1 MKFHGFFSRLTIQ
14 VIRFRWPVLLM
25 ICALSALSVYSMIT
39 YMKVDNS
46 FESYFVQDDP
56 NMEQYRKFKKIFGE
70 DTFIYVIYQVDDAF
84 SPEALKENLA
94 LSRALEENV
103 PHAVKVR
110 SLTTA
115 ELLTGEDDELIIK
128 KIGEELPETPAETE
142 YWRSLV
148 SKKEIYLDALVSRDS
163 RFLAIQIPCDFTDL
177 GSTAEMNVA
186 KDEMAKATY
195 GVLSRD
201 RFKHLHARIVG
212 DPIFNSEY
220 ASWTITE
227 TTRMVLYTTIVLTL
241 LLAFIFRRI
250 SGVLIPM
257 AIVSTAVL
265 WTFGLMAATATM
277 SMTSTI
283 LPGLLAA
290 VGICDSIH
298 IMAEFDAQFIR
309 MQSRKAAL
317 VETIKLLGYPCLLTS
332 ITTAAGFS
340 SLAIAP
346 IIPMREVG
354 LLAAFGVMAAYLL
367 TITLIVALVSFGPDK
382 PPASAHAPEEFFSFK
397 FMGKVENATQH
408 HKGLIVGSA
417 VVLTLVGLY
426 GLTLVNV
433 DTDWL
438 LNFGPDMKIRQDYE
452 YVDTSIGAVGS
463 LEMVF
468 DTATNGG
475 ARDATLLAQLET
487 LGAQLEKNP
496 HIKKVMGL
504 PALLAE
510 INRALHNGDQA
521 YYHVPKTRQEI
532 AQMLLLYENA
542 GGNDVAD
549 YVDMAN
555 RALRLTLLVT
565 NQTDTGRKE
574 LLSFINKTTD
584 ATVPSFSNHK
594 ADITGLLVI
603 AVVLSD
609 YVVPSQIKSF
619 MVAFGVIALLLMIFF
634 RSLTLGLI
642 GMIPTSLPVFITS
655 GVMGYAGINLDWVI
669 TMIASVGI
677 GLSVDNTIHLFS
689 RFRHE
694 YDVLGNYQEAMRT
707 ALQEVGRALMFTGFV
722 LVLGFGV
729 TTTSVMVNVAR
740 FGELSALLILL
751 SLLLCLLLAPVLL
764 VWLKPFGPERNPSP
778 TAR

>member
-1 MKFHGFFSRLTIQ
+1 VKFHGFFSELADQ
-14 VIRFRWPVLLM
+14 VIRFRWFVILL
-25 ICALSALSVYSMIT
+25 ILILSGLSVYTMSN

-56 NMEQYRKFKKIFGE
+56 NMRQYKSFKKVFGE
-70 DTFIYVIYQVDDAF
+70 DTFIYIIYEVKDAF
-84 SPEALKENLA
+84 SPKTLEENLK
-94 LSRALEENV
+94 LSEALEEKV
-103 PHAVKVR
+103 PHAVKIR

-115 ELLTGEDDELIIK
+115 EILTGEDDELIIK
-128 KIGEELPETPAETE
+128 RIGDELPETIEE
-142 YWRSLV
+142 GNRWRSIIA
-148 SKKEIYLDALVSRDS
+148 KKEIYLDSMVSRDS
-163 RFLAIQIPCDFTDL
+163 RFMAIQIPCDFSEL
-177 GSTAEMNVA
+177 ASTAEMNVA
-186 KDEMAKATY
+186 KDTMTKATY
-195 GVLSRD
+195 GVLD
-201 RFKHLHARIVG
+201 QTEFKHLHARIVG

-220 ASWTITE
+220 AAWTITE
-227 TTRMVLYTTIVLTL
+227 TTRMVLYTALMLIF
-241 LLAFIFRRI
+241 LLAFIFRRAA
-250 SGVLIPM
+250 GVLVPM
-257 AIVSTAVL
+257 AIVSVAVL
-265 WTFGLMAATATM
+265 WTFGLMAVTATM

-309 MQSRKAAL
+309 LKHRRAAL
-317 VETIKLLGYPCLLTS
+317 VETIRILGYPCLLTS

-346 IIPMREVG
+346 IVPMREVG
-354 LLAAFGVMAAYLL
+354 LLAAFGVMVAYLL
-367 TITLIVALVSFGPDK
+367 TVTLIVALLSFGKDA
-382 PPASAHAPEEFFSFK
+382 PPKSAHTPEDFFSFK
-397 FMGKVENATQH
+397 FMGKVARATQQR
-408 HKGLIVGSA
+408 KGIIVTSA
-417 VVLTLVGLY
+417 IVLTLVGLY
-426 GLTLVNV
+426 GLSLVKV

-468 DTATNGG
+468 DTHSDGG
-475 ARDATLLAQLET
+475 GRDANLLKNLER
-487 LGAQLEKNP
+487 LSKKLEADP
-496 HIKKVMGL
+496 RIKKVLGL

-510 INRALHNGDQA
+510 INRALHNGDESF
-521 YYHVPKTRQEI
+521 YRVPDTRQEI

-542 GGNDVAD
+542 GGGDVAD
-549 YVDMAN
+549 YIDMAN

-565 NQTDTGRKE
+565 NQTDIERKK
-574 LLSFINKTTD
+574 LLAFINQSTD
-584 ATVPSFSNHK
+584 EIVPRFNDHK

-609 YVVPSQIKSF
+609 MVVPSQIKSF

-642 GMIPTSLPVFITS
+642 GMIPTTLPVFITS
-655 GVMGYAGINLDWVI
+655 GVMGYTGIYLDWVI

-694 YDVLGNYQEAMRT
+694 YDLLGNYQDAMST

-722 LVLGFGV
+722 LALGFGV

-751 SLLLCLLLAPVLL
+751 SLSLCLLLAPVLL
-764 VWLKPFGPERNPSP
+764 VWLKPFGSERNPTDS
-778 TAR
+778 

>member
-1 MKFHGFFSRLTIQ
+1 MKFHGFFSLLTNQ
-14 VIRFRWPVLLM
+14 VIRFRWPVLLV
-25 ICALSALSVYSMIT
+25 IIALSALSVYSMAT

-70 DTFIYVIYQVDDAF
+70 DTFIYVIYQVNDAF
-84 SPEALKENLA
+84 SPQALKENLA
-94 LSRALEENV
+94 LSRSLEENV
-103 PHAVKVR
+103 PYATKVR

-128 KIGEELPETPAETE
+128 RIGEELPETPKESE
-142 YWRSLV
+142 YWRTLV

-177 GSTAEMNVA
+177 ATTAEMNVA

-195 GVLSRD
+195 AVLEQEPY
-201 RFKHLHARIVG
+201 KHLKAHIVG

-227 TTRMVLYTTIVLTL
+227 TTRMVLYTTIVLIL
-241 LLAFIFRRI
+241 LLAFIFRRA

-257 AIVSTAVL
+257 SIVSIAVL

-317 VETIKLLGYPCLLTS
+317 IETIKILGYPCFLTS
-332 ITTAAGFS
+332 VTTAAGFS

-346 IIPMREVG
+346 IVPMREVG
-354 LLAAFGVMAAYLL
+354 LLAAFGVLAAYLL
-367 TITLIVALVSFGPDK
+367 TITLIVALVSFGPDT
-382 PPASAHAPEEFFSFK
+382 PPKTAHAPEDFFSFK
-397 FMGKVENATQH
+397 FMGRVEDATRH
-408 HKGLIVGSA
+408 HKGLIIGSSI
-417 VVLTLVGLY
+417 VLTLAALY

-468 DTATNGG
+468 DTAANGG
-475 ARDATLLAQLET
+475 ARDATLLSQLET
-487 LGAQLEKNP
+487 LSSELEKNP

-521 YYHVPKTRQEI
+521 YYHVPKTREEI

-565 NQTDTGRKE
+565 NQTDIGRKE

-584 ATVPSFSNHK
+584 ATVPAFGNHK

-694 YDVLGNYQEAMRT
+694 YDLLGNYQLAMRT

-722 LVLGFGV
+722 LALGFGV

-778 TAR
+778 QA